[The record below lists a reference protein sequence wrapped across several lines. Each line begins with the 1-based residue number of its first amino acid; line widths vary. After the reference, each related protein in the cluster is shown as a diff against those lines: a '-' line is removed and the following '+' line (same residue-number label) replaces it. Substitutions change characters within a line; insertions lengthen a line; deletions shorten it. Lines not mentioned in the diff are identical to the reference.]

1 MERTPI
7 VLIVDDNKAGRKA
20 LEAALMG
27 KGYQLEFAE
36 SGNQTLEMVP
46 VIRPDLVLLD
56 VMMPEMDGF
65 EVCRQLRANPNTAE
79 VPIVMVTALDDHD
92 SKLEGLLAGAD
103 DFVSKPYDRSELQAR
118 VRTITRLN
126 RYHALLMERKRLRRL
141 SQQVLEVQEKERR
154 AVAVELH
161 DEIGQG
167 LTGLKLILDQALKEC
182 SNKEITLRLE
192 QGLAI
197 SSNLIDKVRS
207 LSLNLRPSMLD
218 DFGLYPAMSWLV
230 EQHKNQSGLEIE
242 HNFSDQEDIR
252 YPHKTETAIFRVAQE
267 ALTNISRH
275 ADADH
280 VWLSLEERDDQLIIR
295 IEDNGKG
302 FDLPALLESKDQ
314 YSTGLSGME
323 ERVRLA
329 GGVLEIDPQ
338 VGHGTRVTAKFSL
351 EGKY

>member
-1 MERTPI
+1 MDRTPI

-27 KGYQLEFAE
+27 KGYQLEFSE
-36 SGNQTLEMVP
+36 SGSQALQMASDL
-46 VIRPDLVLLD
+46 RPDLVLLD
-56 VMMPEMDGF
+56 VMMPEMNGF
-65 EVCRQLRANPNTAE
+65 EVCRQLRANPKTAE
-79 VPIVMVTALDDHD
+79 VPVVMVTALDDQD

-103 DFVSKPYDRSELQAR
+103 DFLSKPYDRSELQAR

-126 RYHALLMERKRLRRL
+126 RYHALLMERERLRQL
-141 SQQVLEVQEKERR
+141 SQQILEVQENERR

-167 LTGLKLILDQALKEC
+167 LTGIKLILDQALKEC
-182 SNKEITLRLE
+182 DNQGITTRLK
-192 QGLAI
+192 QGSEI
-197 SSNLIDKVRS
+197 SSDLIEKVRA

-218 DFGLYPAMSWLV
+218 DFGLNPALSWLV
-230 EQHKNQSGLEIE
+230 EQHRKQSGLEIE
-242 HNFSDQEDIR
+242 HNFFGQDDIR
-252 YPHKTETAIFRVAQE
+252 YPQKTETAIFRVAQE

-275 ADADH
+275 AEAKH
-280 VWLSLEERDDQLIIR
+280 VWVSLEERDDQLIIR
-295 IEDNGKG
+295 IEDDGKG
-302 FDLPALLESKDQ
+302 FNLPELLESKEQ

-338 VGHGTRVTAKFSL
+338 VGSGTRVTARFRL
-351 EGKY
+351 GGND